1 MRYPEIRQQNRRMLI
16 LMLAGLILT
25 LILMS
30 LPLYSFD
37 VGVYTKKSGN
47 TFVGDEKYQA
57 VRAEVEAVAEDYRA
71 QGFNVEIEENVLER
85 VNSKGNTTSLITFTV
100 TERYSKNIFAF
111 LGKGLSSSLVAAAI
125 LVLMA
130 AALVCELA
138 GLAGTD
144 DLVPRYLGRKSR
156 RLRSGAIAA
165 LVLSLL
171 LVPVFILMN
180 NVIFS
185 RQLSLYNTEL
195 ITEGKDAR
203 KSPTRR

>member
-71 QGFNVEIEENVLER
+71 QGFNVEIEENVL
-85 VNSKGNTTSLITFTV
+85 
-100 TERYSKNIFAF
+100 
-111 LGKGLSSSLVAAAI
+111 
-125 LVLMA
+125 
-130 AALVCELA
+130 
-138 GLAGTD
+138 
-144 DLVPRYLGRKSR
+144 
-156 RLRSGAIAA
+156 
-165 LVLSLL
+165 
-171 LVPVFILMN
+171 
-180 NVIFS
+180 
-185 RQLSLYNTEL
+185 
-195 ITEGKDAR
+195 
-203 KSPTRR
+203 